1 MSTKKIP
8 VVTKDTFE
16 SIFEEIKEIE
26 LPKFTGVRVMMLPV
40 ILGDTATLPEFV
52 EQYKKTFEALCK
64 MIDPSLKGQVGY
76 LTVDE
81 KTIEPDK
88 THRRQ
93 GLHVDGVYNGG
104 VGGWG
109 GGHSGGSWGS
119 VGNGML
125 TVSNPAGCRAWN
137 KTFTGWPQS
146 EGECYHLADQ
156 CPEQEA
162 VLFKPNMVYW
172 VDGLCVHESMPQL
185 EKVDRQ
191 FVRLSL
197 PSEGPWFEG
206 YTENPLGI
214 KPTGEILPRRVFM
227 K

>member
-1 MSTKKIP
+1 MSKTKP
-8 VVTKDTFE
+8 PFVTKDTFE
-16 SIFEEIKEIE
+16 SIFQEIKEVE
-26 LPKFTGVRVMMLPV
+26 LPEFTGLRIMMLPV
-40 ILGDTATLPEFV
+40 IIGDIESIPEFV
-52 EQYKKTFEALCK
+52 ENYKELFRNLCK
-64 MIDPSLKGQVGY
+64 MADSSLEGQVGY

-81 KTIEPDK
+81 KVVEPQK

-93 GLHVDGVYNGG
+93 GLHVDGVYQGG

-125 TVSNPAGCRAWN
+125 TISNPAGCRAWN
-137 KTFTGWPQS
+137 KTFTGWPK
-146 EGECYHLADQ
+146 GECDHLIDQ
-156 CPEQEA
+156 CSEDEA

-172 VDGLCVHESMPQL
+172 VDGLCVHESMPQITQ
-185 EKVDRQ
+185 VNRQ

-214 KPTGEILPRRVFM
+214 KPTGKILPRRIFL
-227 K
+227 